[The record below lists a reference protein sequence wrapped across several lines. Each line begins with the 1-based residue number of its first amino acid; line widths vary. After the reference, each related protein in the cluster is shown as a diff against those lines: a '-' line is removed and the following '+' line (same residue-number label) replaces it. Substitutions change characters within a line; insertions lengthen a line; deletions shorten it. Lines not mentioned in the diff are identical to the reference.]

1 MTKTV
6 KPKETQARP
15 RFRGSFSK
23 SPRTKLIGE
32 ILLQKGV
39 ISRKALKEALETQEQ
54 RFFRKGVAVPL
65 GDILVEQGSVTK
77 AAIDQALE
85 SYDNISSPP
94 LLEKLKSVAG
104 TFRGKVADDIP
115 APRIPIWLQLSIAT
129 IFVLAA
135 SSSVLSYVIMERQR
149 TKLYDH
155 TIKLGTVSLNYV
167 ANNAKVPLLNEDT
180 LALNTLVNNVASV
193 DGHFYAFII
202 DNNQVIK
209 AHTDHEKIDKQLES
223 FEDVDQVS
231 QKEGLTYFNHRL
243 PDGTNVLNI
252 SMPIVFQDK
261 QLGEVHVGL
270 SVDFIHDLFID
281 ERTFLA
287 FATLIII
294 VLGMIIAIF
303 FGLRFS
309 RPVSTLVQATS
320 EFARGN
326 YEYKVD
332 LKRNDEFGTLGNA
345 FNRMGTELFRQSMMR
360 ESFGKYV
367 GPEVLDMIMRSS
379 GQTWLKGQKSEA
391 SILFADIRGFTG
403 YSEGK
408 EPEEV
413 VEKLNEFFSIATEV
427 ILAND
432 GYIDKFI
439 GDSVLAIFGV
449 PVYQPDHMERCI
461 RTAIAMQQ
469 ALQRA
474 SGQGNDLLAS
484 VGIGISSGIVVAGNI
499 GSQVKMEYTVIGDS
513 VNVASYV
520 NSLAG
525 SGEIFVSSDAD
536 TLPANHFDFRPLEPQ
551 KVKGRE
557 ELVNVYQVVGIKEQ

>member
-1 MTKTV
+1 
-6 KPKETQARP
+6 
-15 RFRGSFSK
+15 
-23 SPRTKLIGE
+23 
-32 ILLQKGV
+32 
-39 ISRKALKEALETQEQ
+39 
-54 RFFRKGVAVPL
+54 
-65 GDILVEQGSVTK
+65 
-77 AAIDQALE
+77 
-85 SYDNISSPP
+85 
-94 LLEKLKSVAG
+94 
-104 TFRGKVADDIP
+104 
-115 APRIPIWLQLSIAT
+115 
-129 IFVLAA
+129 
-135 SSSVLSYVIMERQR
+135 
-149 TKLYDH
+149 
-155 TIKLGTVSLNYV
+155 
-167 ANNAKVPLLNEDT
+167 
-180 LALNTLVNNVASV
+180 
-193 DGHFYAFII
+193 
-202 DNNQVIK
+202 
-209 AHTDHEKIDKQLES
+209 
-223 FEDVDQVS
+223 
-231 QKEGLTYFNHRL
+231 
-243 PDGTNVLNI
+243 
-252 SMPIVFQDK
+252 
-261 QLGEVHVGL
+261 
-270 SVDFIHDLFID
+270 
-281 ERTFLA
+281 
-287 FATLIII
+287 
-294 VLGMIIAIF
+294 MIIAIF

-309 RPVSTLVQATS
+309 RPVSALVEATS

-379 GQTWLKGQKSEA
+379 GQTWLKGQKSVA

-403 YSEGK
+403 YAEGK

-449 PVYQPDHMERCI
+449 PIYQPDHMERCI
-461 RTAIAMQQ
+461 RSAIAMQE
-469 ALQRA
+469 ALHRA

-536 TLPANHFDFRPLEPQ
+536 TLPGDHFDIRPLEPQ

-557 ELVNVYQVVGIKEQ
+557 ELVKVYQVVGIKEQ